1 MGQLNAVNGFRM
13 LAMQN
18 ENARQNIPPL
28 PPLFNDFIPPLPPL
42 ASFNH
47 SVLTSLPPLP
57 PLPDLK
63 KKQEGNDEHK
73 LDIDFDQIP
82 RFDTSL
88 MQSNDLNDSCHSSSN
103 SLLSVPTLPQI
114 LCNENETSP
123 QPLFDGNMSC
133 RQQSKKMEK
142 WKD

>member
-1 MGQLNAVNGFRM
+1 MG
-13 LAMQN
+13 
-18 ENARQNIPPL
+18 
-28 PPLFNDFIPPLPPL
+28 FNDFIPPLPPL

-47 SVLTSLPPLP
+47 SVLSSLPPLP

-63 KKQEGNDEHK
+63 KKQEGNGEHK

-88 MQSNDLNDSCHSSSN
+88 MQSNDFKTPSPSNHLNDSCHSSSN

-114 LCNENETSP
+114 LCNENEISP
-123 QPLFDGNMSC
+123 QPLFDGNMLC
-133 RQQSKKMEK
+133 RQQRKKMEK